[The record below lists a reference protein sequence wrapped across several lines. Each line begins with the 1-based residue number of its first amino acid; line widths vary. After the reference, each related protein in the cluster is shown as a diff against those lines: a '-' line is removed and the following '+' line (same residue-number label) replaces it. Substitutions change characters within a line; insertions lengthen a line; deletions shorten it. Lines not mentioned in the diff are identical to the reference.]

1 MENVMKAMTQDRYGR
16 LEEVL
21 EVQDIELPVAR
32 DGEVRV
38 RVGAASI
45 HIGDCHGMR
54 GVPYVMRPIFGL
66 RRPKARVPGTD
77 LAGTVEA
84 IGAGV
89 TRFQTGDEV
98 FGWGTGTF
106 AEYAVAAEDQLL
118 AKPAE
123 LTFEQA
129 AALGVSAITA
139 FVAISEK
146 GEVRPGQKVLVN
158 GASGGVGTFAVQI
171 AKALGAE
178 VAGVCSAR
186 NQEMIRSIG
195 ADHAIDYAADDFT
208 QGEARYDLIL
218 DNIGN
223 HSFADTRRALAPG
236 GTLLS
241 NGAPVD
247 GWFGG
252 LDHVVVAMTQSIFV
266 KQQGRPFVA
275 FNTIERLRAVT
286 EMVEAGK
293 VTPVI
298 DRTYPLAEG
307 PQAIAHVVAGHAKGT
322 VVITPEQ
329 PTP

>member
-1 MENVMKAMTQDRYGR
+1 MKAMTQDRYGR
-16 LEEVL
+16 LEDVL
-21 EVQDIELPVAR
+21 RIQDIEPPAPR
-32 DGEVRV
+32 DGEVLV
-38 RVGAASI
+38 RVNASSI

-54 GVPYVMRPIFGL
+54 GVPFVMRPIYGL
-66 RRPKARVPGTD
+66 RRPRVRVPGTD

-84 IGAGV
+84 VGSGV
-89 TRFQTGDEV
+89 TRFGPGDEV
-98 FGWGTGTF
+98 FGWAKGAF
-106 AEYAVAAEDQLL
+106 AEYAVAPADQLL
-118 AKPAE
+118 AKPE
-123 LTFEQA
+123 VLTLEQA
-129 AALGVSAITA
+129 AAVGVSATTA
-139 FVAISEK
+139 LDAISEQGK
-146 GEVRPGQKVLVN
+146 VQAGQRVLIN

-178 VAGVCSAR
+178 VTGVCSAR
-186 NQEMIRSIG
+186 NAELIRSIG

-252 LDHVVVAMTQSIFV
+252 LSHVIVATFQSIFV

-275 FNTIERLRAVT
+275 LSSIERLRAVT
-286 EMVEAGK
+286 ELVEAGK
-293 VTPVI
+293 VSPVI
-298 DRTYPLAEG
+298 DRTYPLSEG
-307 PQAIAHVVAGHAKGT
+307 PQAVAHVVGGHTRGT
-322 VVITPEQ
+322 VVITTEAPE
-329 PTP
+329 T